1 MQKVVVLYNRTLHA
15 TYFNIEAHANIA
27 AVCTHV
33 LCTDY
38 ELHTDCHC
46 TDCSVTVTYDYVQR
60 HAIDFV

>member
-33 LCTDY
+33 LCTDCA
-38 ELHTDCHC
+38 LTVNCTLTVTVHTFNF
-46 TDCSVTVTYDYVQR
+46 TVSVTY
-60 HAIDFV
+60 H